1 MRCKPWHA
9 ELLADRRAIVYF
21 AILQHP
27 RDRETFHVKRWGAMS
42 QPE

>member
-21 AILQHP
+21 AILNI
-27 RDRETFHVKRWGAMS
+27 RATERRFT
-42 QPE
+42 